1 MIVKKISSND
11 KNGTLCV
18 APQLGWR
25 RWLFP
30 KHAAVQCEEPNA
42 NLAYHVTMRED
53 TASKHTLEKD
63 FFTQAGAQKFEIE
76 DINLREKFLKNLQ
89 KTNVEFKVAKSFH
102 KIPSDFFKSE
112 ESREEAVAEAVAK
125 YYYNSHHN
133 TAIVSK
139 MFCSQFVF
147 QNLQNALV
155 EKSCEDKGNKLGD
168 GITES
173 FADWKKKHIDAIKK
187 AVKEFPPELK
197 HVSSAVT
204 PNGLASIL
212 SKVAERGQEGEA
224 GKPTSETGGIFSRM
238 FRGLV
243 NFFGGK
249 DLVGKE
255 EGKEE
260 GKVEATSSS
269 ETVAVTA
276 SHEPSA
282 PSTAASSAAA
292 PCASCKALSWTR
304 FVERVVGVMRGKC

>member
-1 MIVKKISSND
+1 MPVKKVSSDDNKTKD
-11 KNGTLCV
+11 GTLCV

-25 RWLFP
+25 KWLFP
-30 KHAAVQCEEPNA
+30 KHAAVQCGTLNENS
-42 NLAYHVTMRED
+42 AYHVTMRDGINSEY
-53 TASKHTLEKD
+53 TLEKN

-76 DINLREKFLKNLQ
+76 DTNLREKFLENLQ
-89 KTNVEFKVAKSFH
+89 KTGVEFKVAKSFH

-112 ESREEAVAEAVAK
+112 KSREDDVAEAVAK

-133 TAIVSK
+133 PAIVSK

-155 EKSCEDKGNKLGD
+155 EKSCEDKDNKLGNE
-168 GITES
+168 ITEP
-173 FADWKKKHIDAIKK
+173 FEVWKKNHIDAIKK
-187 AVKEFPPELK
+187 AVEEFPPELK

-224 GKPTSETGGIFSRM
+224 GKPTSETANIFSRM

-243 NFFGGK
+243 NFFEGK
-249 DLVGKE
+249 DPA
-255 EGKEE
+255 GKEE

-269 ETVAVTA
+269 ATVAVTA

-282 PSTAASSAAA
+282 PSTTASSAAV
-292 PCASCKALSWTR
+292 PCPSCRALSWTNL
-304 FVERVVGVMRGKC
+304 VERFVGVMRGR